1 MDEKTTREA
10 KITLQRFA
18 ELNTSTPPR
27 EWQKLVQ
34 QAEMSTGVYEA
45 AKALWRVCIDT
56 HDRELAKWLLE
67 ATGGAENFERLAAAV
82 ERLSNTAK
90 WVRDQNRNNPP
101 RPAIMGLPDADEPTP
116 TIADYTLKPE
126 QWKAMRE
133 TARYL
138 ADLQTWMDEANADSL
153 NTAQSPTNYIT
164 GKLRG
169 RLSNAR
175 PNACSDWEIQQAADD
190 LKRLKDEF
198 RALHGQHPKPGTTM
212 PRDVFYLLDAIENW
226 MSEYRQNSA
235 FFLHPD
241 EACNSLE
248 RFKQLERRPVSLDL
262 FSMCDEWRAMIL
274 QYYPPKI
281 EHTPEHAKS
290 LDQIAFEEWQQ
301 EHPGEVAQ
309 MYANEDEAL
318 RAYDEPQADGSVQQQ
333 ATRQPT
339 ASTPPPPQAEEQ
351 TPPVQLPPRFA
362 NDPVFCRVLVLA
374 EQAGIIERDGN
385 RYRPG
390 VGVTAKD
397 ICYLIARHYCKD
409 DTDEDSTY
417 SPFYILGEGRFP
429 AKETQE
435 LFGGTVEKWAKPRTR
450 KNSRTG
456 EIPVPKRYKTIEEI
470 YTKAINRH
478 Y

>member
-82 ERLSNTAK
+82 ERLSNIAK
-90 WVRDQNRNNPP
+90 WVRDKNRNNPP

-175 PNACSDWEIQQAADD
+175 PNACNDWEIQQAADD

-281 EHTPEHAKS
+281 EYTPEHAKS

-318 RAYDEPQADGSVQQQ
+318 RAYDEPQADDSVQQQ
-333 ATRQPT
+333 ATQQPT
-339 ASTPPPPQAEEQ
+339 ASTPAAEEQ

-362 NDPVFCRVLVLA
+362 DDPIFCSALDLA

-390 VGVTAKD
+390 TIKGKRVTDAD
-397 ICYLIARHYCKD
+397 ICFLIASRFCGDAVVPLNRHGKKHEYVK
-409 DTDEDSTY
+409 
-417 SPFYILGEGRFP
+417 GREGNFP
-429 AKETQE
+429 GKETAQ
-435 LFGGTVEKWAKPRTR
+435 LFGENARKWERPRQKFPT
-450 KNSRTG
+450 T
-456 EIPVPKRYKTIEEI
+456 IPRLYEAIENI
-470 YTKAINRH
+470 YRQAESSL
-478 Y
+478 

>member
-18 ELNTSTPPR
+18 ELNTITPPR

-45 AKALWRVCIDT
+45 TKALWRVCIDT

-281 EHTPEHAKS
+281 EYTPEHAKS

-339 ASTPPPPQAEEQ
+339 ASTPA
-351 TPPVQLPPRFA
+351 PPVQLPPRFA
-362 NDPVFCRVLVLA
+362 ADPVFCRVLDLA

-390 VGVTAKD
+390 NIMGARVTDAD
-397 ICYLIARHYCKD
+397 VCYLVARRFCGDAIVRNTEKWGKEWEYKR
-409 DTDEDSTY
+409 
-417 SPFYILGEGRFP
+417 GRRGQFP
-429 AKETQE
+429 GKETAAT
-435 LFGGTVEKWAKPRTR
+435 FGGESKKWRKPRGKETPQ
-450 KNSRTG
+450 
-456 EIPVPKRYKTIEEI
+456 IPRFYSTIESI
-470 YTKAINRH
+470 YKQAEN
-478 Y
+478 